1 MERKVDSR
9 KWWWEWMGEKRRGT
23 GPDGD
28 YVVAA
33 RPIDLDRVC

>member
-1 MERKVDSR
+1 MD
-9 KWWWEWMGEKRRGT
+9 GEKRRGT

-33 RPIDLDRVC
+33 RPIDLDRVRQEIH